1 MTEVNHE
8 SDTQRH
14 AEATSAASH
23 EEIHL
28 PPNSWCPIS
37 LAFSLTA
44 LMLGI
49 VVGLWLAIIGGIA
62 TVATIA
68 VWIRNARREYLE
80 LPD

>member
-1 MTEVNHE
+1 MMETDHHV
-8 SDTQRH
+8 
-14 AEATSAASH
+14 ASGSGHGGEH

-28 PPNSWCPIS
+28 PPNSWCPIV
-37 LAFSLTA
+37 LAFSLTG
-44 LMLGI
+44 LLLGI
-49 VVGLWLAIIGGIA
+49 VVGVWLAVVGGIA